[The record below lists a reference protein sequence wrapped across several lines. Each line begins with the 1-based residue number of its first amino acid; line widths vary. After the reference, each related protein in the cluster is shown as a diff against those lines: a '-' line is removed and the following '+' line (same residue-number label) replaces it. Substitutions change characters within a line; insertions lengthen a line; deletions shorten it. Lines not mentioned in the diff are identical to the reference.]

1 MGHDSS
7 RRPHLGDRHL
17 APFPTAKK
25 AKKST
30 GVRDDDEARRRR
42 ATTGRD
48 ASDASDASDAKG
60 ASDERRWGS

>member
-30 GVRDDDEARRRR
+30 GDRDDDEGATTTR
-42 ATTGRD
+42 ATTRARGDRGGERA
-48 ASDASDASDAKG
+48 AS
-60 ASDERRWGS
+60 R